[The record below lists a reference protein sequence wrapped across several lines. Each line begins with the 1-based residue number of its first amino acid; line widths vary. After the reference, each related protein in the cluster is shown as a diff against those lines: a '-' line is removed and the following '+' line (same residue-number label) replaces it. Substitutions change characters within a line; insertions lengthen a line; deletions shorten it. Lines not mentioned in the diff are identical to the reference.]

1 MNVVLK
7 LKLQLKIVKYIIVF
21 LLVIL
26 LFLPVSNYFKSLKQ
40 DRIIYGEDSNLGI
53 ESASYIFYDKDGHKV
68 AIKSQYA
75 QFLTKDKIKFKDIEL
90 RHNRED
96 NKIKIRAFNALYYQQ
111 NRELDFAEGI
121 IIRDEQEL
129 EIYAQ
134 RARYITNKN
143 QIHGSRDII
152 LKNKFGAL
160 NSESFIVNLAEQ
172 KYYFKD
178 NIKFKFQ
185 SNSRTSELYAEEL
198 DIDNINNIIN
208 IWHDPLYLDQ
218 QLEISSN
225 EMKIKFEQV
234 DDELQITE
242 LNALNK
248 VAVKHKDKYLYGNLA
263 IFYPQKQLIIIEG
276 EVKVQQEKN
285 TIKGEKIIY
294 DLLNQEIKILKLKDQ
309 YLEVNK

>member
-1 MNVVLK
+1 MNIVLK
-7 LKLQLKIVKYIIVF
+7 LKLQLKIVKYIIIL

-26 LFLPVSNYFKSLKQ
+26 LFLPVSNYFKSLEQ
-40 DRIIYGEDSNLGI
+40 DRIIYGEDRNFGI
-53 ESASYIFYDKDGHKV
+53 EAASYIFYDKDGYKV
-68 AIKSQYA
+68 SINSQYA
-75 QFLTKDKIKFKDIEL
+75 QYLSKDEIKFKDLEL
-90 RHNRED
+90 RHNRAD
-96 NKIKIRAFNALYYQQ
+96 NKIKIKAFNALYHQQ

-129 EIYAQ
+129 EIYAE
-134 RARYITNKN
+134 RASYAMNEN
-143 QIHGSRDII
+143 QLYGSRDII

-160 NSESFIVNLAEQ
+160 NSESFIINLAEQ
-172 KYYFKD
+172 KYYFKH

-185 SNSRTSELYAEEL
+185 SDSRTSELYAEAL

-218 QLEISSN
+218 QLEISSK
-225 EMKIKFEQV
+225 EMKIKFEQI
-234 DDELQITE
+234 DDKLQITE

-248 VAVKHKDKYLYGNLA
+248 VVIKHQDKYLYGNLA

-276 EVKVQQEKN
+276 EVKIKQEKN

-294 DLLNQEIKILKLKDQ
+294 NLLNQEIKILQLKDQ
-309 YLEVNK
+309 YLELN

>member
-1 MNVVLK
+1 MNIVLK
-7 LKLQLKIVKYIIVF
+7 LKLQLKIVKYIIIL

-26 LFLPVSNYFKSLKQ
+26 WFLPVSNYFKSLKQ
-40 DRIIYGEDSNLGI
+40 DRIIYGEDRNFGI
-53 ESASYIFYDKDGHKV
+53 KTASYIFYDKDGYKV
-68 AIKSQYA
+68 SINSQYA
-75 QFLTKDKIKFKDIEL
+75 QYLSKDEIKFKDLEL
-90 RHNRED
+90 RHNRAD
-96 NKIKIRAFNALYYQQ
+96 NKIKIKAFNALYHQQ

-129 EIYAQ
+129 EIYAE
-134 RARYITNKN
+134 RASYAMNKN
-143 QIHGSRDII
+143 QLYGSRDII

-160 NSESFIVNLAEQ
+160 NSEYFIINLAEQ
-172 KYYFKD
+172 KYYFKH

-185 SNSRTSELYAEEL
+185 SDSRTSELYAEAL

-218 QLEISSN
+218 QLEISSK
-225 EMKIKFEQV
+225 EMKIKFEQI
-234 DDELQITE
+234 DDKLQITE

-248 VAVKHKDKYLYGNLA
+248 VVIKHQDKYLYGNLA

-276 EVKVQQEKN
+276 EVKIKQEKN

-294 DLLNQEIKILKLKDQ
+294 NLLNQEIKILQLKDQ
-309 YLEVNK
+309 YLELN